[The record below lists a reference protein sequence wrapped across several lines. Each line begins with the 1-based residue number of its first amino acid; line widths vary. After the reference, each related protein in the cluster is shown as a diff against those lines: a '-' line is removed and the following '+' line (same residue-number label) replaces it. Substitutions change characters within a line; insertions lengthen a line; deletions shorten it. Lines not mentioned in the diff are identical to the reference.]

1 MPVEVYN
8 LSDYRRER
16 FGVISEAEWF
26 DPNNQAANEIRE
38 ICLNAVV
45 DDLVTFLQN
54 NSSGVAVLDAT
65 NPTHARRADLA
76 TKVPNLNIQ
85 SYILWH

>member
-16 FGVISEAEWF
+16 FGVISEAVWF
-26 DPNNQAANEIRE
+26 DPNNKEANEMRE
-38 ICLNAVV
+38 ICLTAVV

-54 NSSGVAVLDAT
+54 NSSAVAVLDAT
-65 NPTHARRADLA
+65 NPTHARRADLQA
-76 TKVPNLNIQ
+76 KLQFMT
-85 SYILWH
+85 